1 MNLSEQWVFPV
12 ASNCIYSG
20 VLLIY
25 EGGNLILLF
34 DYYDENNNDKI
45 FNSGIVF
52 ETTIA
57 HRHSSEKVTKF
68 ISGTYDK
75 LVEVKDSEW
84 LKELTDISPEWVK
97 YWNVQHYAI
106 YLDSHGLYEFIAENF
121 KILDIKEGALE
132 RRGV

>member
-1 MNLSEQWVFPV
+1 MDLSELWVFPV
-12 ASNCIYSG
+12 PSNCIYSG
-20 VLLIY
+20 VSIIY

-45 FNSGIVF
+45 FNSGILF

-84 LKELTDISPEWVK
+84 LKELTDISPEWVA
-97 YWNVQHYAI
+97 WRNFRHYAI
-106 YLDSHGLYEFIAENF
+106 YLDSNGFYEVIAENF
-121 KILDIKEGALE
+121 KILETRDGSLK

>member
-1 MNLSEQWVFPV
+1 MNLSEQWIFPV
-12 ASNCIYSG
+12 PSNCIYSG
-20 VLLIY
+20 VSLIY
-25 EGGNLILLF
+25 EGGDSVLLF

-75 LVEVKDSEW
+75 LVELKDSEW
-84 LKELTDISPEWVK
+84 VKELSIISPEWIK
-97 YWNVQHYAI
+97 YWEVRHYVI
-106 YLDSHGLYEFIAENF
+106 YLDSYGLYEFLAKGFRLI
-121 KILDIKEGALE
+121 DIKEGTLK
-132 RRGV
+132 RKD